1 MGKLDRYQNEPGTWI
16 PAAIMAVEELSLLDK
31 HILSEIK
38 FLGCNKNGCF
48 ASNAYL
54 SDKLQVKI
62 NTVAHSVSKLMA
74 TGFIEKGKNPR
85 GQRTL
90 KCLFLTES
98 DGVERC
104 GIVSGGKV
112 GPAKQHRSYLSEP
125 DDESNDVLKYKN
137 SQNRVLKYIQE
148 QDCDVSKS
156 SQRCIKI
163 QPNYVFKYIDNPEM
177 MYFYT
182 RFQPVL
188 KTDIKNSIKEKEK
201 NATVVAPISKSIEN
215 LEDQNPKTQNEDQKT
230 KPIEQPPSPT
240 QPLLIDINANQN
252 AINTNQPNN
261 QFCIVADPADGKKPK
276 AVRAKGGTNE
286 ITADVFFDML
296 TAVQRQAAIK
306 VLLGEFIDSRRASKK
321 PVTINAAKQIIRDFH
336 RYNDIVLGVALQR
349 SIKNGWRGLFL
360 PDQANFVN
368 DSAADIKSYR
378 DLVDECRLNED
389 PEEKRARLLK
399 AKEQEMRENEE
410 EHKRFL
416 QRQQTEKIAKEI
428 EEAPISRTVT
438 STEHDNGDTAYY
450 QYSQGKQE
458 TTATPEV
465 AKPEPQP
472 QPSTVAIIVPAGS
485 TYVADLHQADWNEKL
500 AYERKLEEERRINAI
515 RRQERLV
522 ILNAKIAEMKAAEAA
537 LAAEKDSHV
546 S

>member
-1 MGKLDRYQNEPGTWI
+1 MK
-16 PAAIMAVEELSLLDK
+16 
-31 HILSEIK
+31 
-38 FLGCNKNGCF
+38 
-48 ASNAYL
+48 
-54 SDKLQVKI
+54 
-62 NTVAHSVSKLMA
+62 
-74 TGFIEKGKNPR
+74 
-85 GQRTL
+85 
-90 KCLFLTES
+90 
-98 DGVERC
+98 
-104 GIVSGGKV
+104 
-112 GPAKQHRSYLSEP
+112 
-125 DDESNDVLKYKN
+125 
-137 SQNRVLKYIQE
+137 
-148 QDCDVSKS
+148 
-156 SQRCIKI
+156 
-163 QPNYVFKYIDNPEM
+163 
-177 MYFYT
+177 
-182 RFQPVL
+182 
-188 KTDIKNSIKEKEK
+188 KEKEHGTWVPEHIDAMTNINAIDKLVLSSIRFLNTLEEGCFISNDALAKKHGVGYGVVKRSLITLRRCGYIENVETSEKTRKIIYLLKDPPSAYSAKIPNEPIVKDYQEDKKQELSIGENINRPCSNLANETTNKQSIIPKDNELSCPEIARGVGQNWQDPLSNNGKGGWPELHRPIIEK
-201 NATVVAPISKSIEN
+201 NYKRIKEEREKSATVVAPVSQSIEN

-296 TAVQRQAAIK
+296 PAIQRQAAIK

-368 DSAADIKSYR
+368 DSSADIKSYR

-428 EEAPISRTVT
+428 EEAPISRPVT
-438 STEHDNGDTAYY
+438 STEHGNGDTSYY

-458 TTATPEV
+458 TTSTPAT
-465 AKPEPQP
+465 PQP
-472 QPSTVAIIVPAGS
+472 QPQPQQPPSTG
-485 TYVADLHQADWNEKL
+485 NERQQPPRGPSL
-500 AYERKLEEERRINAI
+500 RQEIWDENIAYERKLEEERRIQAI
-515 RRQERLV
+515 KRQERLV

-537 LAAEKDSHV
+537 SLLQAAEKESHV

>member
-1 MGKLDRYQNEPGTWI
+1 MEREKEHGTWVPEHI
-16 PAAIMAVEELSLLDK
+16 DAMTHISAIDK
-31 HILSEIK
+31 LILSTVR
-38 FLGCNKNGCF
+38 FLSTLKNGCF
-48 ASNAYL
+48 ISREALAAKHGVSVNVVKRSLMELKKNRYIDSVQFNGRSRKILYLIEDPPNIGTQTKEDVVSSSN
-54 SDKLQVKI
+54 SDGDSVDVEKSDENEN
-62 NTVAHSVSKLMA
+62 NTVAGAESHQLPVQICTRVVAVNNLAGANLSYTSVQIDDTSRCHKEPPAGAELHRPI
-74 TGFIEKGKNPR
+74 IEKN
-85 GQRTL
+85 
-90 KCLFLTES
+90 
-98 DGVERC
+98 
-104 GIVSGGKV
+104 
-112 GPAKQHRSYLSEP
+112 
-125 DDESNDVLKYKN
+125 YK
-137 SQNRVLKYIQE
+137 R
-148 QDCDVSKS
+148 
-156 SQRCIKI
+156 
-163 QPNYVFKYIDNPEM
+163 
-177 MYFYT
+177 
-182 RFQPVL
+182 
-188 KTDIKNSIKEKEK
+188 IKEEIEK
-201 NATVVAPISKSIEN
+201 SATVVAPISKSIEN

-410 EHKRFL
+410 DHKRFL

-428 EEAPISRTVT
+428 EEAPISRPVT
-438 STEHDNGDTAYY
+438 YTEHGNGDTSYY
-450 QYSQGKQE
+450 QSSQGKHE
-458 TTATPEV
+458 TTSTMEV